1 MDGAANG
8 AVTDRDWQTGC
19 FRRGNNARAAKAL
32 KIMQKAEELRHEYFP
47 CGGETVMDGN
57 RLRLAAKHY
66 VDAET
71 ARDPVVSQR
80 ATRCAEY
87 LLSKVKREEEPL
99 PLLDELLEAAK

>member
-1 MDGAANG
+1 MQGEFQG
-8 AVTDRDWQTGC
+8 VSQERDKLGRYKPGYNPRIGKQI
-19 FRRGNNARAAKAL
+19 RIAAKV
-32 KIMQKAEELRHEYFP
+32 EELRHEYFP

-71 ARDPVVSQR
+71 CTDPVVSQR

-87 LLSKVKREEEPL
+87 LLSKIKRKEEPL